1 MFFMT
6 QVLCQ
11 TLRSVLL
18 FRQAG
23 PEQLYAALKYTG
35 SSHESEE
42 CLQVTHAILLLF
54 NPNDAFLDTP
64 QYPLEDVS
72 EAAPKHSV
80 PNELYR

>member
-11 TLRSVLL
+11 TLRSVLCA
-18 FRQAG
+18 FQTSWAR
-23 PEQLYAALKYTG
+23 AAVWSTEI
-35 SSHESEE
+35 HESE
-42 CLQVTHAILLLF
+42 CLKITHAVPLLF

-64 QYPLEDVS
+64 QYSLGDVS
-72 EAAPKHSV
+72 EAAPKHPV